1 MSFEFNLY
9 GSTNNIQ
16 RALKRLSELEASA
29 VLEKYGQIGVSR
41 LAAATPVDS
50 GKTAAAWDYS
60 VRKGGSGAEIH
71 FTNSNINKGVNIA
84 IIIQTGHGTGTGGY
98 VQGVDYINPAMR
110 QVFESLVKEILQE
123 LK

>member
-9 GSTNNIQ
+9 GSTRNIE
-16 RALKRLSELEASA
+16 RALRRLSELEASA

-60 VRKGGSGAEIH
+60 VRRGTRGAEIH

-98 VQGVDYINPAMR
+98 VHGVDYINPAMR
-110 QVFESLVKEILQE
+110 QVFEDLVKEILQE

>member
-9 GSTNNIQ
+9 GSTGNI
-16 RALKRLSELEASA
+16 RKALRRLSELEASA
-29 VLEKYGQIGVSR
+29 VLGKYGQIGVSR

-60 VRKGGSGAEIH
+60 VEQGKSGPELH

-98 VQGVDYINPAMR
+98 VHGVDYINPAMR
-110 QVFESLVKEILQE
+110 QVFEELVREILQE
-123 LK
+123 LQ

>member
-1 MSFEFNLY
+1 M
-9 GSTNNIQ
+9 
-16 RALKRLSELEASA
+16 EASA

-60 VRKGGSGAEIH
+60 VKQGKSGAEIH

-98 VQGVDYINPAMR
+98 VNGVDYINPAMQ

>member
-1 MSFEFNLY
+1 MLFDFNLY

-16 RALKRLSELEASA
+16 RALRRLSDLEASA

-60 VRKGGSGAEIH
+60 VKQGKSGAEIH
-71 FTNSNINKGVNIA
+71 FTNSNINNGVNIA

-98 VQGVDYINPAMR
+98 VHGVDYINPAMQ

-123 LK
+123 LE

>member
-1 MSFEFNLY
+1 MLFDFNLY
-9 GSTNNIQ
+9 GSTRNIE
-16 RALKRLSELEASA
+16 RTLRRLSELEASA

-60 VRKGGSGAEIH
+60 VRKGTQGAEIH

-98 VQGVDYINPAMR
+98 VHGVDYINPAMR
-110 QVFESLVKEILQE
+110 KVFEDLVKEILQE